1 MSSLSLEQFAE
12 STVQDTLATAEANNE
27 SPHDA
32 FAGSVLQDLER
43 AGVIEEHFVSYY
55 RSHGLEAS
63 GYGRNEVIGSLDLY
77 LVSFRQHPLMQ
88 KVGKS
93 ELATMAK
100 RAFTYL
106 AKAEGGLWRQIDEA
120 DDSHDMA
127 QAVEQ
132 YLSEANAIR
141 IFMITNDVATS
152 SAVPAGDFKGRP
164 VSYEVWDLQRLHRLA
179 TSGVLHEPIMVNFSN
194 ALPCLTTPETDKNY
208 SVLLAIVPGKTLAEI
223 YGQYGA
229 RLLELNVRAFLQ
241 LKGAVNRGI
250 RETLINRP
258 ERFLAYNNG
267 ISATASEVKLA
278 SLPDGGVGISKIKDL
293 QIVNGGQTTAA
304 LHHALTADHLDL
316 ERVLVQM
323 KLTVVQPEFLSTIVP
338 EISKFSNTQ
347 NKVTLTDFSS
357 NHEFHVELEKLS
369 RTLWAPAVHGTGQ
382 ETKWFFERARGQY
395 ANALSREK
403 TPAAKKRFRLIYPSK
418 QKFTKTDVAKWGMS
432 WSQKPQIVSRGGEKN
447 FRAFME
453 TVGSMVPT
461 TDKTFVQRLIAKG
474 ILFRETE
481 RLVTDQQFGGYRANI
496 VTYAIAKLSNATA
509 MKVDFDSIWANQG
522 LTTDLAQAL
531 VDLSY
536 VAHDVITQ
544 PPPGVTNVGEWAK
557 RDACWAKML
566 TAEWTVPS
574 RLESEL
580 LDTKGTRRVKQQSEE
595 ASATNEDQQ
604 NIKIV
609 NSLSAD
615 SWFALAKWAKETGN
629 LKPWQRSLA
638 FSLGKI
644 VAGESDPSLKQ
655 ARQGAIIVNEA
666 LSLGFKP

>member
-43 AGVIEEHFVSYY
+43 AGVIEEQFVSYY

-323 KLTVVQPEFLSTIVP
+323 KLTVVQPELLSTIVP

-418 QKFTKTDVAKWGMS
+418 QKFTKTDVAKWEMS

>member
-1 MSSLSLEQFAE
+1 VSSLSLEQFAE